1 MNKVN
6 IFYRVLFSILLGFTI
21 TEQVR
26 SQCVP
31 ITTIPS
37 GTGTYVVPAGV
48 TTITVEVWGA
58 GGRGGSRT
66 ATGGGVGRGG
76 GGGGG
81 AYSRSIFSVTPG
93 QSFPYNVGVGSSNPS
108 PGGDTWF
115 GSSNTLMAKGGD
127 SAGNN
132 DTNGADGGQAS
143 EGFGEFKL
151 SGGDGADAP
160 SDRGGGG
167 GSSAGNSD
175 PGNSASGV
183 NGATAP
189 SGGGNGGNGRNGNDN
204 GFPGSSPGGGGGG
217 AERTGGS
224 GTRTGGRGGDGQII
238 ISACPCFTIL
248 DDGAVSG
255 VNIIQFNA
263 DCDWEAPEGLLE
275 FDVLAVA
282 GGGGGGFG
290 NGGGGGGGGIVHAN
304 VNIELKDPQG
314 LPAGTTF
321 SINVGR
327 GGNGS
332 DDEDDQGEDG
342 EDSSFDLG
350 GFYQVVAGGGG
361 GGGSQDEGEGRDG
374 RNSSVLSGSS
384 GLTSVFLRGG
394 SGGGGANAVAGGNGA
409 NGSGNGGDSDEDES
423 GGGGGG
429 VGGNGQDSD
438 SDEGGNGGIGLRFSD
453 FDIDLD
459 RFFSAGGGGGG
470 EDSGG
475 NGGSSGSG
483 GTGGEGEEGDDPL
496 SERVGR
502 NGNSPGSGGGGG
514 ADDARGGNG
523 ARGIV
528 YVVYLNARILPVEYL
543 FFDVNYDTKS
553 NTSKLAWATSKE
565 WENQGFE
572 IQRSLANVENFE
584 TIGEVAGKGWSDTE
598 SRYEFEDKTLPLTSG
613 MVYYRLK
620 QVDFDG
626 TFAYSKVISVK
637 TAGIKSTTGVWR
649 AYPNPTTGERLR
661 VSLLDASQYD
671 NEEIR
676 FRLLHPTSLS
686 KAETVSSEEEM
697 NLALQDLLVAM
708 PKGIFVIEIQWGQKV
723 EHIKVLKSN

>member
-1 MNKVN
+1 MYAEILDMNKIN
-6 IFYRVLFSILLGFTI
+6 LIHRVALSILLGLTI

-31 ITTIPS
+31 IETITIT
-37 GTGTYVVPAGV
+37 GTDTYVVPAGV

-58 GGRGGSRT
+58 GGRGGNRT
-66 ATGGGVGRGG
+66 NNGRGG

-81 AYSRSIFSVTPG
+81 AYSRSTFFVTPG
-93 QSFPYNVGVGSSNPS
+93 ESFLYSVGAGSNGTG

-115 GSSNTLMAKGGD
+115 GSNITLMAKGGS
-127 SAGNN
+127 SAANN
-132 DTNGADGGQAS
+132 SNSGAQGGQAS
-143 EGFGEFKL
+143 AGFGEIRF
-151 SGGDGADAP
+151 SGGNGANSSGSGTAG
-160 SDRGGGG
+160 SGGG
-167 GSSAGNSD
+167 GSSAGKEAN
-175 PGNSASGV
+175 GT
-183 NGATAP
+183 NGAVLTGGVAP
-189 SGGGNGGNGRNGNDN
+189 MGGGNGGAGTNNGNGDGEN
-204 GFPGSSPGGGGGG
+204 GINPGGGGGG
-217 AERTGGS
+217 ARRTAGIA
-224 GTRTGGRGGDGQII
+224 RNGGRGGDGQII

-361 GGGSQDEGEGRDG
+361 GGGSQDEGEGRNG
-374 RNSSVLSGSS
+374 RNSSILSGSS

-394 SGGGGANAVAGGNGA
+394 SGGGGADGEDGGNGVNA
-409 NGSGNGGDSDEDES
+409 GGNGGDSDEDES

-429 VGGNGQDSD
+429 AGGNGQDSD
-438 SDEGGNGGIGLRFSD
+438 ESDGGNGGIGLRFSD

-459 RFFSAGGGGGG
+459 RFFGAGGGGGG

-483 GTGGEGEEGDDPL
+483 GAGGEDD
-496 SERVGR
+496 EAGQ
-502 NGNSPGSGGGGG
+502 NGVSPGTGGGGG

-523 ARGIV
+523 ARG
-528 YVVYLNARILPVEYL
+528 VVFVAFLNSRILPVEYIY
-543 FFDVNYDTKS
+543 FDANYDAQN
-553 NTSKLAWATSKE
+553 NTSKLTWATSKE

-613 MVYYRLK
+613 IVYYRLK

-626 TFAYSKVISVK
+626 TFAFSKVISIR
-637 TAGIKSTTGVWR
+637 TAGIKSTNGVWR
-649 AYPNPTTGERLR
+649 AFPNPTTGERLR
-661 VSLLDASQYD
+661 VSLLDGSQYD

-676 FRLLHPTSLS
+676 FRLLHPSSLS
-686 KAETVSSEEEM
+686 KTETVNSEEEM
-697 NLALQDLLVAM
+697 NHALQDLLVTM
-708 PKGIFVIEIQWGQKV
+708 PKGVFVIEIQWGQKV
-723 EHIKVLKSN
+723 EHIKVLKTN

>member
-6 IFYRVLFSILLGFTI
+6 IFSRVVLSMFLGFAI

-31 ITTIPS
+31 IETINTTGP
-37 GTGTYVVPAGV
+37 GTYVVPAGV

-58 GGRGGSRT
+58 GGRGGTRT
-66 ATGGGVGRGG
+66 NNGRGG

-81 AYSRSIFSVTPG
+81 AYSRSTFFVTPG
-93 QSFPYNVGVGSSNPS
+93 QSFSYNVGVGSSNPS

-115 GSSNTLMAKGGD
+115 VNNATLMAKGGS

-132 DTNGADGGQAS
+132 NNNGAAGGLAS
-143 EGFGEFKL
+143 EGFGDIRF
-151 SGGDGADAP
+151 SGGNGANQ
-160 SDRGGGG
+160 SGSGSGGG
-167 GSSAGNSD
+167 GSSAGSEAN
-175 PGNSASGV
+175 GT
-183 NGATAP
+183 NGAVVTGGVAP
-189 SGGGNGGNGRNGNDN
+189 TGGGNGGAGTNTVNTNGSP
-204 GFPGSSPGGGGGG
+204 GFSPGGGGGG
-217 AERTGGS
+217 AVRTS
-224 GTRTGGRGGDGQII
+224 GTRTGGTGGNGQII

-290 NGGGGGGGGIVHAN
+290 NGGGGGGGGIVPAN

-332 DDEDDQGEDG
+332 DDEEDQGEDG

-394 SGGGGANAVAGGNGA
+394 SGGGGADDEDGGNGVNA
-409 NGSGNGGDSDEDES
+409 GGNGGDSDEDES

-429 VGGNGQDSD
+429 AGGNGQDSD
-438 SDEGGNGGIGLRFSD
+438 ESDGGNGGIGLRFSD

-459 RFFSAGGGGGG
+459 RFFGAGGGGGG

-483 GTGGEGEEGDDPL
+483 GAGGEDD
-496 SERVGR
+496 EAGQ
-502 NGNSPGSGGGGG
+502 NGLSPGTGGGGG

-572 IQRSLANVENFE
+572 IQRSVANVENFE

-686 KAETVSSEEEM
+686 KAETVNSEEEM

-708 PKGIFVIEIQWGQKV
+708 PKGVFVIEIQWGQKV
-723 EHIKVLKSN
+723 EHIKVLKTN